1 MPRTAALYLPAAVLL
16 LAAWTRLESSSQEG
30 SAVLL
35 ALLALGPALVRPWWG
50 RVLAA
55 LVASVI
61 ARDYTVVMGVT
72 IVLAVMIIC
81 LNLLVDIAH
90 HMLDPRLRE
99 A

>member
-1 MPRTAALYLPAAVLL
+1 
-16 LAAWTRLESSSQEG
+16 
-30 SAVLL
+30 
-35 ALLALGPALVRPWWG
+35 
-50 RVLAA
+50 
-55 LVASVI
+55 VI

>member
-1 MPRTAALYLPAAVLL
+1 MNLFLNFNRKRVRTSGATVNLVTAGSGPAVLL
-16 LAAWTRLESSSQEG
+16 LHGYPETHAMWHKVA
-30 SAVLL
+30 
-35 ALLALGPALVRPWWG
+35 PAL
-50 RVLAA
+50 
-55 LVASVI
+55 